1 MTLYKFCIL
10 HVADKS
16 GYFEPMRATNTET
29 NNNGND
35 TINLMLLVLAHHSSY
50 QSNIN
55 LILLDV
61 CLWMSFVISKMNDE
75 TYVFQ
80 LTSQEYT

>member
-1 MTLYKFCIL
+1 
-10 HVADKS
+10 
-16 GYFEPMRATNTET
+16 MRAANTET

-61 CLWMSFVISKMNDE
+61 CLWMSFVILKMNDE
-75 TYVFQ
+75 TNVFQ